1 MHLSNHQIPLSKK
14 LVGEQA
20 GESLVSR
27 LEETSAVNTMSSE
40 KKGRDLNVSTF
51 PHVSA
56 FHSLQT
62 IPPHPTLRV
71 TGLF

>member
-40 KKGRDLNVSTF
+40 KKGE
-51 PHVSA
+51 
-56 FHSLQT
+56 
-62 IPPHPTLRV
+62 I
-71 TGLF
+71 